1 VAGTSLVRPS
11 ARGAFWG
18 RLLIAHLLCY
28 PLLFALSLALI
39 SLTIIRYEQALLE
52 AGAGSGAGS
61 GLQRWLVREVGL
73 SLADAARFEIIL
85 KPLGLALALLF
96 VVLHLISVP
105 WALAAARE
113 ARARG
118 TSEAELA
125 QRRLRRAQR
134 WWLGS
139 SLGLTGLLVLGGLA
153 GWVWILTR

>member
-1 VAGTSLVRPS
+1 MTPRSPS
-11 ARGAFWG
+11 PRAAFWG
-18 RLLIAHLLCY
+18 RLLVAHLLCY
-28 PLLFALSLALI
+28 PLLFTVAMAAISLA
-39 SLTIIRYEQALLE
+39 IIRYEQALLE
-52 AGAGSGAGS
+52 AGTASGAAS
-61 GLQRWLVREVGL
+61 GVQRWLMREVGL

-85 KPLGLALALLF
+85 KPVGGALALLF
-96 VVLHLISVP
+96 VVLHVVSVP

-118 TSEAELA
+118 TPEAELA

-139 SLGLTGLLVLGGLA
+139 SLGLTALLVLGGLA

>member
-1 VAGTSLVRPS
+1 L
-11 ARGAFWG
+11 G

-28 PLLFALSLALI
+28 PLLFTVSLAAI
-39 SLTIIRYEQALLE
+39 SLIIIRCEQALLE
-52 AGAGSGAGS
+52 AGAASGAES

-73 SLADAARFEIIL
+73 SLGDAARCEIIL
-85 KPLGLALALLF
+85 APLGLALALLF

-118 TSEAELA
+118 TPEAELA
-125 QRRLRRAQR
+125 QLRLRRAQR

-139 SLGLTGLLVLGGLA
+139 SLGLTALLVLGGLA
-153 GWVWILTR
+153 GWVWIFTR